1 MDILGI
7 KKEGDTLK
15 LDPHMPVS
23 WDNFR
28 VKYTYMDTTYNI
40 EVVKTNKDELVVDGK
55 KLKNNKIGL
64 INDKTSHE
72 VTLYV
77 KK

>member
-1 MDILGI
+1 
-7 KKEGDTLK
+7 
-15 LDPHMPVS
+15 MPVS

-40 EVVKTNKDELVVDGK
+40 EVIKTNKEELVLDGK
-55 KLKNNKIGL
+55 KMKNNEIGLKN
-64 INDKTSHE
+64 DKSSHE

>member
-1 MDILGI
+1 
-7 KKEGDTLK
+7 
-15 LDPHMPVS
+15 
-23 WDNFR
+23 
-28 VKYTYMDTTYNI
+28 MDTTYNI

>member
-1 MDILGI
+1 
-7 KKEGDTLK
+7 
-15 LDPHMPVS
+15 
-23 WDNFR
+23 
-28 VKYTYMDTTYNI
+28 MDTKYNI

-55 KLKNNKIGL
+55 KLTSNTINL
-64 INDKTSHE
+64 VNDKIDHE